1 MSILVLIVAGLTG
14 VLAEERLVEYVPE
27 LSTSVPELFSSN
39 TRTLV
44 GTVTPARTFS
54 VTNTVVPEFYMVI
67 PELRTSVPEL
77 FLIETA
83 APTKVLVH
91 VKTGITGGYLNIRS
105 GAGINYPV
113 VFVAA
118 EMMELEFVSCA
129 NGWIEV
135 RLSNIVGF
143 AISVAIDGSD
153 DLCRKN
159 K

>member
-27 LSTSVPELFSSN
+27 LSTSVPELFSSS

-54 VTNTVVPEFYMVI
+54 VTNTV
-67 PELRTSVPEL
+67 VPEL

-91 VKTGITGGYLNIRS
+91 VKTGITGGYLNVRS

-143 AISVAIDGSD
+143 VISVAIDGSD